1 MSFRKNDT
9 QQISFSDSLYGL
21 TEREKKALEKSWAK
35 VFADEVFPSI
45 NEDRFRVLYS
55 EKDSRPNTPVN
66 IIIGALV
73 LKELFGLSDDGVV
86 ETLMFDHRFQ
96 YALHTTSFEEQPLS
110 DKSLSRF
117 RIRCY
122 DYESTHGVDLY
133 HDCVKDLAE
142 KTAKMMKI
150 DGRIRRMDSM
160 MLEANIRK
168 LSRME
173 LIYTCIAKLVRWLN
187 KNGHADLIHGMEHY
201 CDPNDFNQVIYHAAG
216 AEVDTR
222 MDTLLSDAD
231 SLLKSCQGKYED
243 ITEYQLFVRCMS
255 DQTIVENEKRRLK
268 GKQDGGMNS
277 DMLQN
282 PSDPEATFRKK
293 AGKEHR
299 GYVANFEESVGEN
312 GSVVTDYAVEQ
323 NNTGDSVLLKNHLN
337 QMDKQEEK
345 VIMIAD
351 GAYSGTEN
359 QALAEEKNV
368 ELITTD
374 LTGKDVDPIFAD
386 FEFNEDGT
394 RVITCPVGNQPKGC
408 TYIKQSGMCRVSFF
422 PDQCQSCPHRN
433 ECQAKLHKRTAI
445 VMVSLKKRNRAQLQ
459 KEMKSDKYK
468 LYGRIRNGVE
478 TVPSILRNVYHADRV
493 RARGTIRISFFTEC
507 KLAALNFRKLFI
519 YRKGLGRYAQNP
531 LLVPQIT

>member
-1 MSFRKNDT
+1 MSFRKNDA

-35 VFADEVFPSI
+35 VFADEVFPTI
-45 NEDRFRVLYS
+45 DEERFRVLYS

-66 IIIGALV
+66 IIVGALI
-73 LKELFGLSDDGVV
+73 LKELFGLSDDEVV

-122 DYESTHGVDLY
+122 DYESTYGVDLY
-133 HDCVKDLAE
+133 HGCVKDLAA

-173 LIYTCIAKLVRWLN
+173 LIYTCIAKLVRWLD
-187 KNGHADLIHGMEHY
+187 KNDHKEVIKGMEHY
-201 CDPNDFNQVIYHAAG
+201 CDPNDFNQVIYHSAG

-222 MDTLLSDAD
+222 MDTLLGDAD
-231 SLLKSCQGKYED
+231 TLLQSCQGKFED
-243 ITEYQLFVRCMS
+243 VTEYQLFVRCLS
-255 DQTIVENEKRRLK
+255 DQTIVENGKRRLK
-268 GKQDGGMNS
+268 RKKDGGMHS

-299 GYVANFEESVGEN
+299 GYVANFEESVGGN

-323 NNTGDSVLLKNHLN
+323 NNISDSALLKNHLD
-337 QMDKQEEK
+337 QMEKQEDR
-345 VIMIAD
+345 VTMIAD
-351 GAYSGTEN
+351 GSYGGTEN
-359 QALAEEKNV
+359 KELADEKNV
-368 ELITTD
+368 GRITTD
-374 LTGKDVDPIFAD
+374 LTGKD
-386 FEFNEDGT
+386 
-394 RVITCPVGNQPKGC
+394 
-408 TYIKQSGMCRVSFF
+408 
-422 PDQCQSCPHRN
+422 
-433 ECQAKLHKRTAI
+433 
-445 VMVSLKKRNRAQLQ
+445 
-459 KEMKSDKYK
+459 
-468 LYGRIRNGVE
+468 
-478 TVPSILRNVYHADRV
+478 
-493 RARGTIRISFFTEC
+493 
-507 KLAALNFRKLFI
+507 
-519 YRKGLGRYAQNP
+519 
-531 LLVPQIT
+531 

>member
-1 MSFRKNDT
+1 MSFRKNDA
-9 QQISFSDSLYGL
+9 QQITFSDSLFGL

-35 VFADEVFPSI
+35 VFADEIFPTI
-45 NEDRFRVLYS
+45 DEERFSVLYS
-55 EKDSRPNTPVN
+55 DKDSRPNTPVN

-73 LKELFGLSDDGVV
+73 LKELFGLSDDDMV

-96 YALHTTSFEEQPLS
+96 YALHTTSYEEQPLS

-122 DYESTHGVDLY
+122 NYESIHGVDLY
-133 HDCVKDLAE
+133 HECVKDLAE

-150 DGRIRRMDSM
+150 DGHIRRMDSM

-173 LIYTCIAKLVRWLN
+173 LIYTCIAKFVRWLE
-187 KNGHADLIHGMEHY
+187 KNGHKDLIEGMEHY
-201 CDPNDFNQVIYHAAG
+201 CDPNDFNQVIYHSAG

-222 MDTLLSDAD
+222 METLLSDAEK
-231 SLLKSCQGKYED
+231 LLQSCQGKYED
-243 ITEYQLFVRCMS
+243 ITEYQLFVRCLS
-255 DQTIVENEKRRLK
+255 DQTVVDDGKRRLK
-268 GKQDGGMNS
+268 TKQDGGMTS

-293 AGKEHR
+293 AGKIHR
-299 GYVANFEESVGEN
+299 GYVVNLEESVGAN

-323 NNTGDSVLLKNHLN
+323 NNTSDSTLLKNHLT
-337 QMDKQEEK
+337 QMEKQDET
-345 VIMIAD
+345 VTMIAD
-351 GAYSGTEN
+351 GAYSGTNNKE
-359 QALAEEKNV
+359 LAEEKNV

-374 LTGKDVDPIFAD
+374 LTGKDVNPIFAD

-422 PDQCQSCPHRN
+422 LDQCRNCPHRD

-445 VMVSLKKRNRAQLQ
+445 VMVSQKKRDRAKLQ
-459 KEMKSDKYK
+459 KEMKSEKYK
-468 LYGRIRNGVE
+468 LYGKIRNGVE
-478 TVPSILRNVYHADRV
+478 TVPSILRNVYHADQV
-493 RARGTIRISFFTEC
+493 RARGTIRTRFFTGS
-507 KLAALNFRKLFI
+507 KVAALNFRKLFTF
-519 YRKGLGRYAQNP
+519 RKGLGRYAENS
-531 LLVPQIT
+531 LLVPQRV